1 MGQYIDG
8 GINVAEQ
15 AGKSKVSIGIKLRQ
29 LRKMRDIS
37 LQQLAE
43 ETGMSYS
50 YLSGLEND
58 KHSISISTLQR
69 LADFFDVEL
78 IHFLDTSED
87 PPVFLLEES
96 GKQEVTQDGILVNLI
111 TAESAKNMKV
121 SFVTMPPNTPNER
134 QVIRGEKGE
143 EFISVLEGTLI
154 FLIEGKRYVL
164 HQGDSVFFASEREHA
179 LFTEAQPARII
190 QVSTPPNGRKGL
202 YS

>member
-1 MGQYIDG
+1 MTEETI
-8 GINVAEQ
+8 VAEE
-15 AGKSKVSIGIKLRQ
+15 AGKTRVSIGAKLRQ

-69 LADFFDVEL
+69 LADYFHVKL
-78 IHFLDTSED
+78 IHFLDDSVD

-96 GKQEVTQDGILVNLI
+96 GAQEVTEDGILINLI

-121 SFVTMPPNTPNER
+121 SFITMPPNTPTAR
-134 QVIRGEKGE
+134 QVLKHPKGE
-143 EFISVLEGTLI
+143 EFISVLEGAII
-154 FLIEGKRYVL
+154 FLMEGKRYTL
-164 HQGDSVFFASEREHA
+164 RQGDSVFFASEREHVI
-179 LFTEAQPARII
+179 FTEAQSARII
-190 QVSTPPNGRKGL
+190 QVSTPPDGRKGL
-202 YS
+202 ANAEN